1 MKGYSINIK
10 TDLRKENV
18 SNIKKKKEETR
29 RISIVLYVS
38 ETLSLTLREERR
50 LRMFENKAMRKIF
63 IIKGK

>member
-1 MKGYSINIK
+1 M
-10 TDLRKENV
+10 RKENV